1 MYEGSVN
8 MIIDVVRQIGAV
20 QREVRTE
27 DRDGERA
34 RVVVATQTYDAE
46 ISDVWDAITSA
57 ERIPRWFMP
66 VAGDLRLGGRYQL
79 EGNAGGEILACDEPT
94 RLGVTWEYGEN
105 VSWLEVRLS
114 ADGDDHTTLVL
125 EHTAHVPE
133 EFWAEFG
140 PGAVGVGWDLALIGL
155 AAHLRSGVAVDP
167 AKATAWT
174 MSDEG
179 RSFATE
185 SSQAWCAA
193 AIADGDDGV
202 AAREAAA
209 RTTAFYTVVP
219 SETES
224 AEPES
229 PSGVDPR

>member
-1 MYEGSVN
+1 MDEGNVN

-34 RVVVATQTYDAE
+34 RVVVATRTYDAE
-46 ISDVWDAITSA
+46 ISEVWDTITSA

-66 VAGDLRLGGRYQL
+66 VTGDLRLGCRYQL

-94 RLGVTWEYGEN
+94 RLGVTWEYGGN

-125 EHTAHVPE
+125 EHTAQVPE
-133 EFWAEFG
+133 EFWADFG
-140 PGAVGVGWDLALIGL
+140 PGAVGVGWDLALMGL
-155 AAHLRSGVAVDP
+155 AAHLRSGAAVDP
-167 AKATAWT
+167 AEAAAWT
-174 MSDEG
+174 MSAEG

-193 AIADGDDGV
+193 AIADGDDEV

-219 SETES
+219 PETES
-224 AEPES
+224 PETES
-229 PSGVDPR
+229 PSGADPR

>member
-1 MYEGSVN
+1 

-20 QREVRTE
+20 QREVRIE

-46 ISDVWDAITSA
+46 ISEVLDTITSA

-66 VAGDLRLGGRYQL
+66 VTGDLRLGGRYQL

-94 RLGVTWEYGEN
+94 RLGVTWEYGGN

-125 EHTAHVPE
+125 EHTAQVPE

-155 AAHLRSGVAVDP
+155 AAHFRSGAAVDP
-167 AKATAWT
+167 AEAAAWT

-193 AIADGDDGV
+193 AIADGDDEV

-219 SETES
+219 PETES
-224 AEPES
+224 PETES
-229 PSGVDPR
+229 PSGADPR